1 MKPVAVRR
9 DEAAAATLEGRI
21 ACHDVRDGEGRVA
34 IRKGQSLDAAAV
46 RLLLALPWE
55 EVHVL
60 ELEAGDLHEEPAGAR
75 LAQAAVGEGVEV
87 KGYSGGQWT
96 LAAAHRGLLRVRE
109 AALAQVNAQPGVA
122 VFTLYDL
129 QPVEAGEIVARAKV
143 NPLAIAEQ

>member
-34 IRKGQSLDAAAV
+34 RG
-46 RLLLALPWE
+46 
-55 EVHVL
+55 
-60 ELEAGDLHEEPAGAR
+60 
-75 LAQAAVGEGVEV
+75 AVGEGVEG

-109 AALAQVNAQPGVA
+109 AALAQVNAQPGIA

-129 QPVEAGEIVARAKV
+129 QPVEAGEIVARAQRSRR
-143 NPLAIAEQ
+143 P